1 MQRSF
6 FLPVLTLVIA
16 LVFAV
21 KLVQLQ
27 LVNTFYSSLSQNNA
41 VLERALYPERGFIYD
56 RNGALLVTNMPSYDL
71 MVIPENLTE
80 FDTLEL
86 LHLIQLGK
94 DEFENRLRKAKK
106 YSRKLPSTIVS
117 ALSQETHAVLQEKI
131 WKHQGFYLQ
140 KKSVRDYRKPIAANV
155 LGYVSEV
162 NNNDL
167 KKDPYYQKGELI
179 GRQGIEKYYEKYLRG
194 IKGKEFLQKDK
205 FNRIIGSY
213 EGGSFDVPPIQA
225 NDIILTLDETLQE
238 YGEYLM
244 QNKRGGIVALEPS
257 SGEILALV
265 SAPNYDPAILVGRKR
280 SANYRELSLDTL
292 AKPLFDRGLQAQ
304 YAPGSPFKVLNALI
318 ALQED
323 VLNPKT
329 QFRCNKGHFY
339 ARGAFME
346 CHCPLRTKNNLT
358 QAIYK
363 SCNSYFSKTYK
374 GIIEAF
380 DTPQEGIERWKKH
393 LQSFGLGNY
402 LGYDLAVGKPGYI
415 PGADYYNRA
424 YGEKGWKAPT
434 IISNA
439 IGQGEILTTPI
450 QMANFTAAIAN
461 RGYYVKPHFMK
472 EIRGDSEMGK
482 YEKKQTTIDS
492 VHFETVVDG
501 MHKVV
506 EYGTARIARIK
517 GIEVCGKTG
526 TVENF
531 MLLNGKKQQLTD
543 HSMFIAFA
551 PKENPQIALA
561 VFVENGYWGARWAA
575 PIASLMIEKYLNK
588 EVKRRWLENRIVN
601 GSLLEEYDKPFSG
614 KPFKINQ

>member
-1 MQRSF
+1 MNRSF
-6 FLPVLTLVIA
+6 FLPVLTLFIA
-16 LVFAV
+16 FVFVV
-21 KLVQLQ
+21 KLLQLQ
-27 LVNTFYSSLSQNNA
+27 LVNTVYSSLSQNNA
-41 VLERALYPERGFIYD
+41 VMERDVYPERGFIYD
-56 RNGALLVTNMPSYDL
+56 RNGSLLVANKPSYDL
-71 MVIPENLTE
+71 MVIPENIIA

-86 LHLIQLGK
+86 LNLIGLRTY
-94 DEFENRLRKAKK
+94 DFEDRLRKAKK
-106 YSRKLPSTIVS
+106 YSRKIPATIVA

-131 WKHQGFYLQ
+131 WKYQGFYLQ
-140 KKSVRDYRKPIAANV
+140 KKTVRDYRKPIAANV

-167 KKDPYYQKGELI
+167 KKDPYYRKGELI

-194 IKGKEFLQKDK
+194 IKGKQFLQKDK
-205 FNRIIGSY
+205 FNRIIGAY
-213 EGGSFDVPPIQA
+213 EGGQFDSPPIQA
-225 NDIILTLDETLQE
+225 HDITLTLDERLQE
-238 YGEYLM
+238 YGEKLL
-244 QNKRGGIVALEPS
+244 QNKRGGIVAIEPA

-265 SAPNYDPAILVGRKR
+265 SAPNYDPTLLVGRQR
-280 SANYRELSLDTL
+280 SSNFRALSLDTL
-292 AKPLFDRGLQAQ
+292 SKPLFDRGLQAQ

-318 ALQED
+318 ALQENVVQPD
-323 VLNPKT
+323 TK
-329 QFRCNKGHFY
+329 FRCNKGHFY

-346 CHCPLRTKNNLT
+346 CHCPLRSKNDLTK
-358 QAIYK
+358 AIYK
-363 SCNSYFSKTYK
+363 SCNTYFSKTYK
-374 GIIEAF
+374 GIIEAYES
-380 DTPQEGIERWKKH
+380 PQEGINRWKKH

-402 LGYDLAVGKPGYI
+402 LGYDLPVGKPGYI
-415 PGADYYNRA
+415 PGAEYYDRA

-461 RGYYVKPHFMK
+461 RGFYIKPHFMK
-472 EIRGDSEMGK
+472 SISGEPEVNR

-492 VHFETVVDG
+492 VHFETIIDG

-531 MLLNGKKQQLTD
+531 ILLNGKKQQLTD

-588 EVKRRWLENRIVN
+588 DVKRRWLENRIVN
-601 GSLLEEYDKPFSG
+601 GSLLEEYDKPYSG